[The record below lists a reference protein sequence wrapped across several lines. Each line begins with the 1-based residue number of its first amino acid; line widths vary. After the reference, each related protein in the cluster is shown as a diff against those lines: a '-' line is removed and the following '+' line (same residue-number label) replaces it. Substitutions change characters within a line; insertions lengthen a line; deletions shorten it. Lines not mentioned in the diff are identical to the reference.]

1 MKVNTINQRSVD
13 VKNYSFDHKLLA
25 LMLSDK
31 RLMYIAAELAVEM
44 FFQKIGIVAI
54 EGEGKCIQKHLESRM
69 SKSFNRSSRGLT

>member
-1 MKVNTINQRSVD
+1 
-13 VKNYSFDHKLLA
+13 
-25 LMLSDK
+25 MLSGK
-31 RLMYIAAELAVEM
+31 TLMYIAAELAVEM